1 MHARLLIVVGLS
13 LLSCGDVLAGPITP
27 NEVKPPRGVRPA
39 AEPMAPRAVT
49 SNLTDLSWQGSG
61 DVHLASAG
69 DLECLS
75 PGSEMPQTND
85 PSPYPAMADGQA
97 GIQTWEPNHHLEPM
111 SPLPMVSDTA
121 PAVEV
126 SRSAEVTDLTH

>member
-1 MHARLLIVVGLS
+1 MHARLLIVVGVS
-13 LLSCGDVLAGPITP
+13 LLGWGHVLAGPITP

-39 AEPMAPRAVT
+39 ADPMAPRAVT

-75 PGSEMPQTND
+75 PVSEMPQMSD
-85 PSPYPAMADGQA
+85 PSPYPVMADGQA
-97 GIQTWEPNHHLEPM
+97 GIETWAADHSVETM
-111 SPLPMVSDTA
+111 SPLPVASDIAAT
-121 PAVEV
+121 VEV
-126 SRSAEVTDLTH
+126 SRSAGVTEVTH